1 MPAIEVRGVSKRFR
15 SRGPLFRRRKEGP
28 RETVAL
34 DRVDLEIGT
43 GEFVG
48 LLGQNGAGK
57 STLIRVM
64 TGLMVPDAGEV
75 RVLGLDP
82 NRDQVRN
89 ARNIGVTF
97 GQRTQ
102 LWWDLRARD
111 SFEILR
117 DMYGLPAATYTRRM
131 RELDDFLG
139 LSAFWDTQARHLSL
153 GQRVRCDL
161 AAAVLHRPVLLF
173 LDEPT
178 IGLDILVKDQVR
190 AMLADLAGTGDHAIV
205 LTTHD
210 VADVEALCPRIVL
223 IDRGRTLFDGTLA
236 DLTGIGGG
244 RRTVVVELAGGRAA
258 PEVRMPGVRLLELD
272 GARATYALEPGV
284 SQARFAA
291 RVLAADEVR
300 AIDFE
305 GVRLED
311 VLRSIYAGDHSAL
324 NAQRPA
330 ASPAASPAARPSAPT
345 PP

>member
-1 MPAIEVRGVSKRFR
+1 MPAIDVREVSKRFR
-15 SRGPLFRRRKEGP
+15 LRGPSIRRRSGTR
-28 RETVAL
+28 RESVAL
-34 DRVDLEIGT
+34 DRVGLEIGT

-117 DMYGLPAATYTRRM
+117 DMYDLPAAVYARRM
-131 RELDDFLG
+131 RELDSFLD

-161 AAAVLHRPVLLF
+161 AAAVLHRPRVLF

-190 AMLADLAGTGDHAIV
+190 AMLADLARTGDHAIV

-236 DLTGIGGG
+236 DLTRIGG
-244 RRTVVVELAGGRAA
+244 RRRTVMVESAAGSSPPSRIQGA
-258 PEVRMPGVRLLELD
+258 RLLDPD
-272 GARATYALEPGV
+272 GARATYALEPEV
-284 SQARFAA
+284 SHAEFAT
-291 RVLAADEVR
+291 RLLAVGGVR

-311 VLRSIYAGDHSAL
+311 VLRSIYAGDHSVLGAPGPP
-324 NAQRPA
+324 ARPA
-330 ASPAASPAARPSAPT
+330 APT
-345 PP
+345 LP

>member
-1 MPAIEVRGVSKRFR
+1 MSAIDVRGVSKRFR
-15 SRGPLFRRRKEGP
+15 RRGPLFRSRKEGR

-34 DRVDLEIGT
+34 DRVDLEIET

-64 TGLMVPDAGEV
+64 TGLMVPDAGDV
-75 RVLGLDP
+75 RALGLDP

-89 ARNIGVTF
+89 ARNMGVTF

-117 DMYGLPAATYTRRM
+117 DMYDLPAATYARRM
-131 RELDDFLG
+131 RELDDFLD

-190 AMLADLAGTGDHAIV
+190 TMLADLARTGDHAIV

-210 VADVEALCPRIVL
+210 VAEVEALCPRIVL
-223 IDRGRTLFDGTLA
+223 IDQGRTLFDGTPA
-236 DLTGIGGG
+236 DLTRIDG
-244 RRTVVVELAGGRAA
+244 RQRTVMVELAAGRG
-258 PEVRMPGVRLLELD
+258 PSIRMQGVRLLELD
-272 GARATYALEPGV
+272 GPRATYALEPGV
-284 SQARFAA
+284 SQAQFAA
-291 RVLAADEVR
+291 RLLAADEVR

-311 VLRSIYAGDHSAL
+311 VLRTIYAGDHSAL
-324 NAQRPA
+324 SGPRPPARPA
-330 ASPAASPAARPSAPT
+330 APT
-345 PP
+345 LP

>member
-1 MPAIEVRGVSKRFR
+1 MTAIDVSEVSKRFR
-15 SRGPLFRRRKEGP
+15 GRGPLIRRWRATP
-28 RETVAL
+28 PETVAL
-34 DRVDLEIGT
+34 DRVSLGIDS

-48 LLGQNGAGK
+48 LLGRNGAGK

-64 TGLMVPDAGEV
+64 TGLMVPDAGQV

-117 DMYGLPAATYTRRM
+117 DMHGLPATTYAGRM
-131 RELDDFLG
+131 RELDDVLG
-139 LSAFWDTQARHLSL
+139 LSGFWDTQARHLSL

-161 AAAVLHRPVLLF
+161 AAALLHRPRVLF

-178 IGLDILVKDQVR
+178 IGLDILVNDQVR
-190 AMLADLAGTGDHAIV
+190 AMLADLARTGDHAIV

-223 IDRGRTLFDGTLA
+223 IDHGKTLFDGTLA
-236 DLTGIGGG
+236 DLTRIGAR
-244 RRTVVVELAGGRAA
+244 RRTVVVELAAGKGPPSRIPDA
-258 PEVRMPGVRLLELD
+258 RLLELD

-284 SQARFAA
+284 SQADFAA
-291 RVLAADEVR
+291 RLLAADEVR
-300 AIDFE
+300 AIDFD

-311 VLRSIYAGDHSAL
+311 VLRSIYAGDRSL
-324 NAQRPA
+324 L
-330 ASPAASPAARPSAPT
+330 SAP
-345 PP
+345 

>member
-1 MPAIEVRGVSKRFR
+1 MPAIDVRGVSKCFR
-15 SRGPLFRRRKEGP
+15 RRGPLFRSRKEGR

-34 DRVDLEIGT
+34 DRVDLEIET

-64 TGLMVPDAGEV
+64 TGLMVPDAGDV
-75 RVLGLDP
+75 RALGLDP
-82 NRDQVRN
+82 NRDQARN
-89 ARNIGVTF
+89 ARNMGVTF

-117 DMYGLPAATYTRRM
+117 DMYGLPAVTYARRM
-131 RELDDFLG
+131 RELDDFLD

-190 AMLADLAGTGDHAIV
+190 TMLADLARTGDHAIV

-210 VADVEALCPRIVL
+210 VAEVEALCPRIVL
-223 IDRGRTLFDGTLA
+223 IDHGRTLFDGTPA
-236 DLTGIGGG
+236 DLTGIDGSQ
-244 RRTVVVELAGGRAA
+244 RTVVVELAAGRG
-258 PEVRMPGVRLLELD
+258 PSTRMQGVRIQGVRLLELD
-272 GARATYALEPGV
+272 GTRATFALEPEV
-284 SQARFAA
+284 SQAQFAA
-291 RVLAADEVR
+291 RLLAADEVR

-311 VLRSIYAGDHSAL
+311 VLRSVYAGDHSAL
-324 NAQRPA
+324 SGPRPPARPA
-330 ASPAASPAARPSAPT
+330 APT
-345 PP
+345 LP